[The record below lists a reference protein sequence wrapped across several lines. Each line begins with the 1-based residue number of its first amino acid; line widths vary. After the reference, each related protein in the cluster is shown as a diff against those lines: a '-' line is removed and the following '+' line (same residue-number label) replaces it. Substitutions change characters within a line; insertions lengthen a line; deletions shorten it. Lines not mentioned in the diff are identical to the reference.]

1 MWVEP
6 IWERRDFQTHEGF
19 CFVLMPFGVPWSDR
33 IWKRVRGAIEGCG
46 LPCKR
51 ADDLYGPDVMED
63 IWWGINASR
72 MVVADITGRNSNV
85 LYELG
90 IAHTLG
96 KDVVLLTQSPGDIP
110 FDLKPLR
117 HVIYEDNADGYEVLD
132 AQLPKF
138 VQAILGAASGAD
150 PG

>member
-6 IWERRDFQTHEGF
+6 IWGKRDFHTDEEF

-33 IWKRVRGAIEGCG
+33 IWKRVQAVIETSG

-51 ADDLYGPDVMED
+51 ADDLYGRDVMED
-63 IWWGINASR
+63 IWWAINASR
-72 MVVADITGRNSNV
+72 FIVADITGRNSNV

-96 KDVVLLTQSPGDIP
+96 KDVVVLTQSAGDIP

-138 VQAILGAASGAD
+138 VQAILAARSPAE
-150 PG
+150 PS